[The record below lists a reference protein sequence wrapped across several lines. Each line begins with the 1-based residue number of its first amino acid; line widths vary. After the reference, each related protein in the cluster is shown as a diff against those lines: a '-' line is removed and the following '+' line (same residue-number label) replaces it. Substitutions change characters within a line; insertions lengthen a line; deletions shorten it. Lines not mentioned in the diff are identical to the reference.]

1 MKKNALHTAYIQYCN
16 YIKIVKLYSE
26 STVNIYSSNIYNFL
40 MFLQKNKK
48 FNIKYIDKRI
58 IEIYLQ
64 NFISNYSI
72 QTVNLI
78 IASLNS
84 FFCFLNNQK
93 KFPTFL
99 FPKIKYFKNIRTN
112 IKIISQKKLLT
123 LFKIKDPK
131 NIKNTSWIYYRN
143 FAMVYLIYATGMRI
157 SEVLNLETNYLYRQQ
172 WIYIKNGKNEKTRV
186 VPIVEKAVKY
196 IDLYKQKC
204 PYKFFSFLWF
214 SNKGKK
220 LNIGAAKIA
229 IKGLFGFYPHYFR
242 HAYAT
247 HLIENGC
254 DIKVLQELLGH
265 SSLAT
270 TQIYISVSDKMLIET
285 MKKHPFSFLLQ

>member
-1 MKKNALHTAYIQYCN
+1 MRKNTLYAMYLEYCN
-16 YIKIVKLYSE
+16 YIKIVKFYSE
-26 STVNIYSSNIYNFL
+26 STINIYSNNVYY
-40 MFLQKNKK
+40 FLQFLKKNKK
-48 FNIKYIDKRI
+48 LNLKYINKKT
-58 IEIYLQ
+58 IELYLQ
-64 NFISNYSI
+64 KFTSIYSI
-72 QTVNLI
+72 QTINLT
-78 IASLNS
+78 IASLNN
-84 FFCFLNNQK
+84 FFDFLNEQND
-93 KFPTFL
+93 FITI
-99 FPKIKYFKNIRTN
+99 PKIKYFKNIRKN

-131 NIKNTSWIYYRN
+131 NIKNISWIYYRN
-143 FAMVYLIYATGMRI
+143 FAMGYLLYATGIRI
-157 SEVLNLETNYLYRQQ
+157 SELINLKTNYLYRGN
-172 WIYIKNGKNEKTRV
+172 WIYIEKAKNGKTRV

-220 LNIGAAKIA
+220 LNIDAAKTA
-229 IKGLFGFYPHYFR
+229 IKCLFGFYPHYLR

-270 TQIYISVSDKMLIET
+270 TQNYISVSDKMLIET
-285 MKKHPFSFLLQ
+285 IKKHPLNFLLQ